1 MVGVF
6 FLTKTKY
13 MEENKKPYKK
23 VRKDEMEII
32 GKPMAVK
39 VVNNQI
45 EPALRVWKRK
55 MKESGILDELK
66 DRKEFVKPSVTKR
79 KQKEEAIRKEARN
92 RRFQ

>member
-1 MVGVF
+1 
-6 FLTKTKY
+6 